1 MGSQR
6 VGHDWALSLH
16 FISIML
22 LHILILHILMH
33 FVYNGS
39 HMLIYFIH
47 QVNTFSSCRHFEGWQ
62 VTESQGNLVLP
73 CISLELL
80 SVSSESP
87 ASPEKQS
94 CFNRAIWVC
103 FLRLEF
109 HDHIWMSLFLNPS
122 PRRLPHNWY
131 MPTAHVSDSPR
142 PLDIAFHPEIWKM
155 WKILLQAMRQFH
167 VSQLSVADEPRTFEN
182 KFISLWRN
190 EHTLREELTSEG
202 ALS

>member
-6 VGHDWALSLH
+6 VRHEWALSRH
-16 FISIML
+16 FISIVL
-22 LHILILHILMH
+22 LHILILHMLMH

-47 QVNTFSSCRHFEGWQ
+47 QVSTFSSCRHFEGWQ

-80 SVSSESP
+80 SVSSESS

-131 MPTAHVSDSPR
+131 MPTVHVSDSPR

-155 WKILLQAMRQFH
+155 WKILLQAMR
-167 VSQLSVADEPRTFEN
+167 
-182 KFISLWRN
+182 
-190 EHTLREELTSEG
+190 
-202 ALS
+202 